1 MRHDSSEG
9 ADTLG
14 AEREGIC
21 ELGWPSVPITPFSS
35 CVAEPP
41 MDRTH
46 LAPTAE
52 EKASPR
58 GLEPT
63 NGSFPCRD
71 RSASPKPVPID
82 VRSFLSEQFQ
92 SRLSVTLPNRQF

>member
-14 AEREGIC
+14 AEREGIY
-21 ELGWPSVPITPFSS
+21 EPGWPSVPITPFYS

-52 EKASPR
+52 EKASP
-58 GLEPT
+58 
-63 NGSFPCRD
+63 
-71 RSASPKPVPID
+71 
-82 VRSFLSEQFQ
+82 
-92 SRLSVTLPNRQF
+92 